1 MIVFT
6 TTTEAERELVQRVL
20 AAAEWKVGHPIPHR
34 FAAIRGQSLE
44 TLAEM
49 VDVGTMTHATAA
61 EVLGCSTRTVRRRVA
76 DGTLEQRGRRV
87 TVRSV
92 LTAGGAR

>member
-20 AAAEWKVGHPIPHR
+20 AAAAWKVGHPIPHR
-34 FAAIRGQSLE
+34 FAAIRGQTLE
-44 TLAEM
+44 TIAELI
-49 VDVGTMTHATAA
+49 DAGTMTHTTAA

-76 DGTLEQRGRRV
+76 DGDLERVGRRV

-92 LTAGGAR
+92 LAAGGAR